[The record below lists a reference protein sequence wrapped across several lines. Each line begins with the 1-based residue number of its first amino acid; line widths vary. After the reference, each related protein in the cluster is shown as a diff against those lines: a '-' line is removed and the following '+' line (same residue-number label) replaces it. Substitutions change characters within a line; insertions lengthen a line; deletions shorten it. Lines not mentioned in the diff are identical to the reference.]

1 MSYLQQA
8 SQYVATG
15 NSDMA
20 LADRFRA
27 EADERRNE
35 VYSIWRDR
43 RQYIGDFTAGSM
55 RQMPSYD

>member
-1 MSYLQQA
+1 S
-8 SQYVATG
+8 
-15 NSDMA
+15 

-43 RQYIGDFTAGSM
+43 KQYIGDFTAGSM
-55 RQMPSYD
+55 RQMPDYK